1 MCQQYIEYDKG
12 IGLNYLSAS
21 CNIPLGISNGEVDDN
36 HITASSSLNDASKPY
51 YARLVRDSMEAADV
65 RGCWCARDISLRQHI
80 EADLGE
86 TKTIVGVATQ
96 GYVSHDNWVAS
107 YRLGYRDENGPQRWY
122 QEDHDEKVLYL
133 VLC

>member
-1 MCQQYIEYDKG
+1 MD
-12 IGLNYLSAS
+12 
-21 CNIPLGISNGEVDDN
+21 
-36 HITASSSLNDASKPY
+36 
-51 YARLVRDSMEAADV
+51 AADV

-107 YRLGYRDENGPQRWY
+107 YRLGYRDEAGSQRWY
-122 QEDHDEKVLYL
+122 QESHDEKV
-133 VLC
+133 

>member
-1 MCQQYIEYDKG
+1 MD
-12 IGLNYLSAS
+12 
-21 CNIPLGISNGEVDDN
+21 
-36 HITASSSLNDASKPY
+36 
-51 YARLVRDSMEAADV
+51 AADI
-65 RGCWCARDISLRQHI
+65 RGCWCAHDISLRQHI

-122 QEDHDEKVLYL
+122 QEDHDEKVLCPSL
-133 VLC
+133 FLKKDTFSLKSIA